1 MGSAAAQAET
11 DSWEKL
17 GGCPSTQ
24 QGTCARLQVPPVHD
38 LSPTCSFHTQK
49 FGSFKTNKGLQ
60 KQQYSKAEVLRGL
73 IRLPPHVTEYSTE
86 SEINLKKRLQESRSK
101 AKGNCTSFLQDS
113 AASRTG
119 SERAQLLTLSL
130 EKFHERFK
138 LCVDENHHVQGVE
151 LRSWSLNLRNPR
163 SCRKVTVF
171 RTEPVQT
178 LHARLLFSRLSP
190 SAFLSWNH
198 NFKSV

>member
-1 MGSAAAQAET
+1 MPQHTAGHRCTTAG
-11 DSWEKL
+11 D
-17 GGCPSTQ
+17 
-24 QGTCARLQVPPVHD
+24 TCARLVTD
-38 LSPTCSFHTQK
+38 LLLSHPEVWLLQNHH
-49 FGSFKTNKGLQ
+49 NKGLP
-60 KQQYSKAEVLRGL
+60 KQQYPKAEVLRDL
-73 IRLPPHVTEYSTE
+73 IRLPLHITEYSTK
-86 SEINLKKRLQESRSK
+86 SETNLKKRLQESRSK
-101 AKGNCTSFLQDS
+101 AKGNCTFLQDS

-138 LCVDENHHVQGVE
+138 LCVDENHHVQGAE

-171 RTEPVQT
+171 QTEPVQT

-190 SAFLSWNH
+190 SAFLS
-198 NFKSV
+198 